1 MIGTDT
7 SDRVAVKSKIDAEF
21 RRFSILRNSN
31 TSYEDFTCLTEQVHK
46 LDETPFL
53 IFYIDP
59 CDGDLLPINND
70 ENFLKALQN
79 AKHLLRIIIQRKGET
94 LDTRGK
100 ERSIISTL
108 LRTKRVPKISGP
120 KDFREVSSIIDID
133 LVPKSC
139 RRIRLK
145 RHSDEHPLGFY
156 IRDGVSYRITSQG
169 VESACGVFI
178 SRLVPGGLAKACG
191 LLGVGDEV
199 LEVNG
204 IEVDGKTLDQ
214 VTDMMVAN
222 ASNLIITV
230 KPAREGAL
238 RES

>member
-1 MIGTDT
+1 MFLIT
-7 SDRVAVKSKIDAEF
+7 VAVKSKIDAEF

-31 TSYEDFTCLTEQVHK
+31 TSYEEFTSLAEEVHK
-46 LDETPFL
+46 LDETPL
-53 IFYIDP
+53 IYYIDP

-79 AKHLLRIIIQRKGET
+79 TKHLLRIIIQRRGEN
-94 LDTRGK
+94 LDTNIK
-100 ERSIISTL
+100 ERGIISTL
-108 LRTKRVPKISGP
+108 LRTKRAPRISGP

-145 RHSDEHPLGFY
+145 KHSDEQPLGFY
-156 IRDGVSYRITSQG
+156 IRDGASYRITSQG
-169 VESACGVFI
+169 VEATCGVFI
-178 SRLVPGGLAKACG
+178 SRLVPGGLAAASG

-204 IEVDGKTLDQ
+204 IEVDGKSLDQ

-222 ASNLIITV
+222 ASNLIVTV
-230 KPAREGAL
+230 KPAR
-238 RES
+238 S

>member
-1 MIGTDT
+1 MIAMD
-7 SDRVAVKSKIDAEF
+7 SEDRVAVKSKIDAEF
-21 RRFSILRNSN
+21 RRFSILRNSK
-31 TSYEDFTCLTEQVHK
+31 TSYDDFTHLTEEVHN
-46 LDETPFL
+46 LVETPFL

-79 AKHLLRIIIQRKGET
+79 TKQVLRIIIQRRGET
-94 LDTRGK
+94 LETNCK
-100 ERSIISTL
+100 ERGIISTL
-108 LRTKRVPKISGP
+108 LRAKRIPNISAP

-145 RHSDEHPLGFY
+145 KHSNEQPLGFY

-169 VESACGVFI
+169 LESVCGVFI
-178 SRLVPGGLAKACG
+178 SRLVPGGLAAACG
-191 LLGVGDEV
+191 LLAVGDEV

-204 IEVDGKTLDQ
+204 IEVDGKSLDQ

-222 ASNLIITV
+222 ASNLVITV
-230 KPAREGAL
+230 KPAGQANSL
-238 RES
+238 S